1 MLIWVW
7 RNLLSSLNL
16 APRLRKYTV
25 INTKINYTIKE
36 SIHPTN
42 NTLSDAL
49 PHNVRLIAM
58 LSSKVR
64 TSAESRLSGQ
74 NAQDWLSPAGWP
86 SVWSYNFS
94 QLIQQSKWFIIQH
107 IRFSGVRVSRA
118 HRGRVSWM
126 YFGVLPAENTQVYFQ
141 STTNKSSR
149 RAKFVGRRFREEIL
163 HKRPIAFMAFLSSSE
178 NGILI
183 TAYVWQIFRIRQR
196 AASALVAQLTAT
208 IFHAIVLQRID

>member
-16 APRLRKYTV
+16 APRLRKYTA
-25 INTKINYTIKE
+25 INTTIKYTIKE

-64 TSAESRLSGQ
+64 TSTESRLSGQ
-74 NAQDWLSPAGWP
+74 NAQDWLSPAGRP
-86 SVWSYNFS
+86 SGWSCSLS

-107 IRFSGVRVSRA
+107 IRFSDVRVSRG

-126 YFGVLPAENTQVYFQ
+126 HFDVLPAQKTLSFLFKAPLINL
-141 STTNKSSR
+141 
-149 RAKFVGRRFREEIL
+149 REERSSL
-163 HKRPIAFMAFLSSSE
+163 AADFEKKYCTSAQSLS
-178 NGILI
+178 
-183 TAYVWQIFRIRQR
+183 WHF
-196 AASALVAQLTAT
+196 
-208 IFHAIVLQRID
+208 